1 MPKLDS
7 TKLPKAIKDKYTL
20 LNSALVQAVKTDWR
34 DSISAEIGDTKDAT
48 TFQPQVKICR
58 WLNSDGTNEV
68 NFSMRLKHTEKNP
81 TVEFDGEKTKWIG
94 AKVEAHFYDK
104 PEVSEDGGHEFEVIL
119 KEKPKT
125 NILEFSIETKGLEF
139 FYQSAL
145 TESEIAEGANRPENV
160 IDSYAVY
167 YKDCP
172 ANYVDGKLYRTGK
185 AFHIYR
191 IKATDANGVS
201 VWGKQN
207 IDVDKKLHTIELPQD
222 FLDKA
227 VYPVVIDPTF
237 GYTTQGASYVST
249 TADVLYGQVYSG
261 AAGTGNSMSLYCQR
275 IYNPPLLELGLY
287 DNSENFVQ
295 KTNATSYTGT
305 LEWATLTF
313 VSEPTLTAQNY
324 YLCFNRG
331 VGDLTYYDSGGTYY
345 IPSVSHG
352 TWPSSVDFTSSQSG
366 NSRIWS
372 IYATYTAGGGT
383 DVTVAVGLESVTT
396 SNYSPSG
403 IGSSL
408 LALALESIALSSFA
422 PSILGS
428 AKLATSLQSLTASV
442 YGPTLLG
449 GSLVSVALR
458 SLTASVFD
466 PAILGGSLLSV
477 ALKTM
482 PASIFSPIEIAGS
495 LLSVGLE
502 TIAASV
508 YSPTEKTGALLSVA
522 LETITASVF
531 DPTIITGAR
540 FSVGLETITAAVFDP
555 SIATQGNITVT
566 VNLQTLTASIFDPSI
581 LGGSILSIGMKTISA
596 SVFSPSSLGGS
607 LSLAGLQTLTASI
620 FDPTIILAGGVLVS
634 LNLQT
639 LIASIYDPAICW
651 GSTITVGL
659 QGLTA
664 AVFDPTVT
672 TGGGTYGGT
681 LKVYVSSSWKKGKQ
695 HTCVGGV
702 FN

>member
-1 MPKLDS
+1 
-7 TKLPKAIKDKYTL
+7 
-20 LNSALVQAVKTDWR
+20 
-34 DSISAEIGDTKDAT
+34 
-48 TFQPQVKICR
+48 
-58 WLNSDGTNEV
+58 
-68 NFSMRLKHTEKNP
+68 MRLKHTEKNP

-145 TESEIAEGANRPENV
+145 TETEIAEGANHPENV
-160 IDSYAVY
+160 VDSYAVY

-222 FLDKA
+222 FLDNA
-227 VYPVVIDPTF
+227 VYPVVVDPTF
-237 GYTTQGASYVST
+237 GYTTKGGSGTIGAGYWYFYQFATGGNGTINSITSFIGNYNNTTPQIRFALYSDSSNTPNNLVDYTDIWVKTPSTFDDWETLSTKISGSIVNGNMWLADWSDNYGTNFCYHYYDTGTNLRYYQGVNN
-249 TADVLYGQVYSG
+249 DG
-261 AAGTGNSMSLYCQR
+261 SLY
-275 IYNPPLLELGLY
+275 NPA
-287 DNSENFVQ
+287 S
-295 KTNATSYTGT
+295 ATSASARKY
-305 LEWATLTF
+305 
-313 VSEPTLTAQNY
+313 
-324 YLCFNRG
+324 
-331 VGDLTYYDSGGTYY
+331 
-345 IPSVSHG
+345 
-352 TWPSSVDFTSSQSG
+352 
-366 NSRIWS
+366 S

-449 GSLVSVALR
+449 GSLVSVALQ

-531 DPTIITGAR
+531 DPTIITGAC